1 MINSFFISFKLKNA
15 YKVNSIIYSLKQIP
29 IIRKILPSSLYKS
42 NGLKIFAN
50 IISALIEFNSFFLGK
65 LLYILFMIVLALSLY
80 KDGNANTFI
89 HIFVF
94 LTIIGGF
101 LNTHLFNPS
110 KDKYYAIVLMKFDAK
125 EYTLSNYYYFL
136 LKILIGFLPL
146 TVIFGLINNVDF
158 TVCLLLPMFVVCVK
172 TIVSASILYIDNKK
186 KKKKTRNENLPMTSA
201 IITAFVLLACA
212 YGLPFIGI
220 TINTQIFYILFILS
234 LVLGFIA
241 INYIKNFNNYKK
253 MYKDLLTPEN
263 VIFATTNASKNITV
277 DTYRKQITNEAVT
290 SDSHGY
296 EYFNDI
302 FVQRHKKILTKAT
315 RNISLIS
322 ILIFA
327 LLIAFTI
334 INGKFNK
341 NLNEYL
347 QVSLPYFLFIMY
359 FLNRG
364 QSITQAMFM
373 NCDHSMLFYRFYRQP
388 SAILKLFRERLKTL
402 IKLNIIPALI
412 IASGLTILL
421 YVTGGTVNNINYLL
435 TFLTIIAMS
444 IFFSIHHLV
453 LYYLLQP
460 YNIDLEMKNPLFSI
474 ISSGTYFVCYFA
486 IQVQIP
492 TVIFGTGMIIFTI
505 MYSLIALFL
514 AYKHA
519 PKTFKL
525 RN

>member
-29 IIRKILPSSLYKS
+29 IIKKILPSSLYKS
-42 NGLKIFAN
+42 KGLKSFAN
-50 IISALIEFNSFFLGK
+50 VISAIIEFNSFFLGK
-65 LLYILFMIVLALSLY
+65 FLYILFMISLALSLY
-80 KDGNANTFI
+80 KNGNANTFI

-110 KDKYYAIVLMKFDAK
+110 KDKYYAIILMKFDAK

-136 LKILIGFLPL
+136 LKVLIGFMPF
-146 TVIFGLINNVDF
+146 TVIFGLISNVDL
-158 TVCLLLPMFVVCVK
+158 TICLLLPMFVVCVK
-172 TIVSASILYIDNKK
+172 TIISASILYLDN
-186 KKKKTRNENLPMTSA
+186 KKKKTRNENLPMASA
-201 IITAFVLLACA
+201 IITTIVLLACA

-220 TINTQIFYILFILS
+220 TINAEIFYILCILS
-234 LVLGFIA
+234 LILGIFA
-241 INYIKNFNNYKK
+241 INYIKIFNNYKK

-263 VIFATTNASKNITV
+263 VIFATANSSKNITV
-277 DTYRKQITNEAVT
+277 DTYRKQINNEIVN
-290 SDSHGY
+290 SNSEGY

-302 FVQRHKKILTKAT
+302 FVKRHKKILTKAT
-315 RNISLIS
+315 RNISIIS
-322 ILIFA
+322 ILILTILIIFA
-327 LLIAFTI
+327 FV
-334 INGKFNK
+334 NGKYNK

-412 IASGLTILL
+412 IASGLTLLL
-421 YVTGGTVNNINYLL
+421 YATGGTVNSINYLL

-444 IFFSIHHLV
+444 IFFSVHHLV

-460 YNIDLEMKNPLFSI
+460 YNIDLEMKNPLFSM
-474 ISSGTYFVCYFA
+474 ISSGTYLVCYFA

-492 TVIFGTGMIIFTI
+492 TVIFGTGIILFTI

-514 AYKHA
+514 AYKYA

>member
-1 MINSFFISFKLKNA
+1 MINSFLLSFKLKNA

-29 IIRKILPSSLYKS
+29 IIKKVLPSSLYKS
-42 NGLKIFAN
+42 KGLKTFAN
-50 IISALIEFNSFFLGK
+50 VISGLIEFNSFFLGK

-80 KDGNANTFI
+80 KNGNENTFI

-110 KDKYYAIVLMKFDAK
+110 KDKYYAIILMKFDAK

-136 LKILIGFLPL
+136 LKVLIGFLPL
-146 TVIFGLINNVDF
+146 TVIFGLINNVDLAI
-158 TVCLLLPMFVVCVK
+158 CLLLPVFVVCVK
-172 TIVSASILYIDNKK
+172 TIISASILYLDNKK
-186 KKKKTRNENLPMTSA
+186 NKTRNENLPMTSA
-201 IITAFVLLACA
+201 IITTLVLLACA
-212 YGLPFIGI
+212 YGLPIIGI
-220 TINTQIFYILFILS
+220 TINTEIFYILFILS
-234 LVLGFIA
+234 LILGVIS
-241 INYIKNFNNYKK
+241 INYIKKFNNYKK

-263 VIFATTNASKNITV
+263 VIFVTANTSKNITV
-277 DTYRKQITNEAVT
+277 DTYRKQINNEVVNPVGE
-290 SDSHGY
+290 GY

-302 FVQRHKKILTKAT
+302 FVKRHKKILTKAT
-315 RNISLIS
+315 RNISIISTLIFI
-322 ILIFA
+322 ILIT
-327 LLIAFTI
+327 FTI
-334 INGKFNK
+334 INGEYNK

-373 NCDHSMLFYRFYRQP
+373 NCDHSMLFYRFYRQ
-388 SAILKLFRERLKTL
+388 SDSILKLFRERLKTL

-412 IASGLTILL
+412 IAIGLTILL
-421 YVTGGTVNNINYLL
+421 YATGGTANNINYFL
-435 TFLTIIAMS
+435 TFFTIIAMS
-444 IFFSIHHLV
+444 IFFSVHHLV

-460 YNIDLEMKNPLFSI
+460 YNINLEMKNPLFSA
-474 ISSGTYFVCYFA
+474 ISSGTYLVCYFA

-492 TVIFGTGMIIFTI
+492 TVIFGTGIILFTI
-505 MYSLIALFL
+505 MYSLIALYL

>member
-1 MINSFFISFKLKNA
+1 MINSFFVSFRLKNA

-29 IIRKILPSSLYKS
+29 IIKKILPNSLYKS
-42 NGLKIFAN
+42 KGLKVFAN
-50 IISALIEFNSFFLGK
+50 IISGLIEFNSIFLGK
-65 LLYILFMIVLALSLY
+65 LLYILFMIVLALSVY
-80 KDGNANTFI
+80 KNNHGNTFV

-110 KDKYYAIVLMKFDAK
+110 KDKYYAIILMKFDAK
-125 EYTLSNYYYFL
+125 EYTLTNYYYFL
-136 LKILIGFLPL
+136 LKVLIGFMPF
-146 TVIFGLINNVDF
+146 TVVFGLINKVDL
-158 TVCLLLPMFVVCVK
+158 TTCLLLPMFVVCVK
-172 TIVSASILYIDNKK
+172 TIISASILYMDNKK
-186 KKKKTRNENLPMTSA
+186 NKTRNENLPMTSA
-201 IITAFVLLACA
+201 IITTVVLVACA

-220 TINTQIFYILFILS
+220 TINTEIFYILFTLS
-234 LVLGFIA
+234 LILGIIA
-241 INYIKNFNNYKK
+241 INYIKEFNNYKK

-263 VIFATTNASKNITV
+263 VIFVNANTTKNITV
-277 DTYRKQITNEAVT
+277 DTYRKQINNEVVV
-290 SDSHGY
+290 SDSEGY
-296 EYFNDI
+296 EYFNNI
-302 FVQRHKKILTKAT
+302 FVKRHKKILTKAT
-315 RNISLIS
+315 RNISIISTLIFI
-322 ILIFA
+322 ILIVFA
-327 LLIAFTI
+327 F
-334 INGKFNK
+334 INGKYNK

-412 IASGLTILL
+412 IASGLTLLL
-421 YVTGGTVNNINYLL
+421 YATGGTVNNINYLL

-444 IFFSIHHLV
+444 IFFSVHHLV

-492 TVIFGTGMIIFTI
+492 TIIFGTGLILFTI

-514 AYKHA
+514 AYKYA

>member
-1 MINSFFISFKLKNA
+1 MINSFLISFKLKNA

-29 IIRKILPSSLYKS
+29 IIKKILPSSLYKS
-42 NGLKIFAN
+42 KGLKVFAN
-50 IISALIEFNSFFLGK
+50 IISALIEFNSIFLGK
-65 LLYILFMIVLALSLY
+65 LLYILFMIVLALSFY
-80 KDGNANTFI
+80 KNNSNDIFI

-110 KDKYYAIVLMKFDAK
+110 KDKYYAIILMKFDAK

-136 LKILIGFLPL
+136 LKVLIGFLPL
-146 TVIFGLINNVDF
+146 TVIFGLISNVEL
-158 TVCLLLPMFVVCVK
+158 TICLLLPVFIVCVK
-172 TIVSASILYIDNKK
+172 TIISASLLYIDNKK
-186 KKKKTRNENLPMTSA
+186 NKIRNENLPMTSA
-201 IITAFVLLACA
+201 IVTTFILLACA
-212 YGLPFIGI
+212 YGLPLIGVIINADMFYLLFLISFIMGV
-220 TINTQIFYILFILS
+220 FAL
-234 LVLGFIA
+234 
-241 INYIKNFNNYKK
+241 NYIKKFNNYKK
-253 MYKDLLTPEN
+253 MYKELLTPNN
-263 VIFATTNASKNITV
+263 VIFMNANTTKNISI
-277 DTYRKQITNEAVT
+277 DTYRKQINDEVVT
-290 SDSHGY
+290 SNSEGY

-302 FVQRHKKILTKAT
+302 FVKRHKKILTKAS
-315 RNISLIS
+315 RNISVIS
-322 ILIFA
+322 ALIFA
-327 LLIAFTI
+327 ILIAFAF
-334 INGKFNK
+334 INGKYNK

-364 QSITQAMFM
+364 QNVTQTMFM

-412 IASGLTILL
+412 IASGLTLL
-421 YVTGGTVNNINYLL
+421 IYATGGAVSNINYLL
-435 TFLTIIAMS
+435 TFLTIISMS
-444 IFFSIHHLV
+444 IFFSVHHLV

-460 YNIDLEMKNPLFSI
+460 YNIDLELNNPLFSI
-474 ISSGTYFVCYFA
+474 ISSGTYLVCYFA

-492 TVIFGTGMIIFTI
+492 TIIFGTAMIMFTI
-505 MYSLIALFL
+505 IYSLIALFL
-514 AYKHA
+514 AYKYA